1 MLFSH
6 YVWLELNTLSK
17 QSKPIGKHSSRSA
30 RLILTC
36 YGGIGSW
43 LLFAPSGN
51 KHSNGTVTP
60 VQEEVDCEVDPPARE
75 HFLVAVAAK
84 KKKCNG

>member
-1 MLFSH
+1 MLFF
-6 YVWLELNTLSK
+6 TLRPVGVK
-17 QSKPIGKHSSRSA
+17 YTLHWKHSSRSA

-60 VQEEVDCEVDPPARE
+60 VQEEVDCELDSPARE
-75 HFLVAVAAK
+75 YFLVAVAEKKTK
-84 KKKCNG
+84 KKRLIRV